1 MTIAVLY
8 DIHGNLPALE
18 AVLAE
23 LDKFNV
29 DQFVIGGDVVLGP
42 MPGACIDRLM
52 KIDLPMHFVRGNCE
66 TAVLRAVENIP
77 NDSFPPAVQEAI
89 QWIAEN
95 SSDEHLDI
103 IASWQ
108 EQVAITTPSLGEILF
123 CHATPRDENEI
134 FTIQT
139 KDEKLLPIFDNVEAD
154 LVICGHTHMQF
165 DRMIGNMRVI
175 NAGSVG
181 MPFGGT
187 GAFWLLIDEDPKL
200 QHTSYN
206 LAKAADE
213 IVQTRYPLATEF
225 AEQNVLRSPGS
236 KKMLEVLNKREL
248 A

>member
-1 MTIAVLY
+1 MTIAALY

-23 LDKFNV
+23 LEKFNV

-66 TAVLRAVENIP
+66 TAVLRAVENRP

-123 CHATPRDENEI
+123 CQATPRDENEI

-181 MPFGGT
+181 MPFGGN

-200 QHTSYN
+200 QHTEYN
-206 LAKAADE
+206 LSHASNQ
-213 IVQTRYPLATEF
+213 IQQTQYPLATHF
-225 AEQNVLRSPGS
+225 AEKHVLSSPD
-236 KKMLEVLNKREL
+236 KEEMLENLSKREL
-248 A
+248 I